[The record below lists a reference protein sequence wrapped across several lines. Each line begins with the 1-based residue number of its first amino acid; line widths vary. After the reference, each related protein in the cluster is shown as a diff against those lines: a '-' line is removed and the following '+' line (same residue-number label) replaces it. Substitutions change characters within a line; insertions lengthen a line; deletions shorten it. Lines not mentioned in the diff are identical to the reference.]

1 MSAVK
6 AISSLTVSPLF
17 LALVMSTTSA
27 SFEVLYLTVNNG
39 FPLILALSY
48 STAPFEVLYFT
59 SSNDAVE

>member
-6 AISSLTVSPLF
+6 AISSLTVSPLELF

-27 SFEVLYLTVNNG
+27 SFEMLYLTVNNG

-48 STAPFEVLYFT
+48 STASFDEVK
-59 SSNDAVE
+59 